1 MSWITIEDGAVRARL
16 GSFGETLHSA
26 WRNHERRRRETIAAR
41 RLARL
46 DDHLLRDIGIDR
58 ADIGSAVHRRQP

>member
-1 MSWITIEDGAVRARL
+1 MSWITIEEAAARGRL
-16 GSFGETLHSA
+16 GSLGSVVRTA
-26 WRNHERRRRETIAAR
+26 WRNHARRRRAEIAAG

-58 ADIGSAVHRRQP
+58 ADIGSAVRRGR

>member
-1 MSWITIEDGAVRARL
+1 MSWITIEEAAAHARL
-16 GSFGETLHSA
+16 GSVGDVVRSA
-26 WRNHERRRRETIAAR
+26 WRNHARRRRADVAAR

-58 ADIGSAVHRRQP
+58 TDIDAVVRRGRR

>member
-1 MSWITIEDGAVRARL
+1 VSWITIEEAAVHARL
-16 GSFGETLHSA
+16 GSLGDAVRSA
-26 WRNHERRRRETIAAR
+26 WRNHARRRREDVAAR

-58 ADIGSAVHRRQP
+58 ADISAAVRRGRR